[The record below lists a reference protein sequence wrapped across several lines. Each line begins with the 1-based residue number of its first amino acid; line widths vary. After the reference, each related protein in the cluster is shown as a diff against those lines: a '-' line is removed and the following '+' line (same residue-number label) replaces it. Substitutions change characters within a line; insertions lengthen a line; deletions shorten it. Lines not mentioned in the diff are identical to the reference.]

1 MKLTEGRNTPRYLH
15 VRVNLLCEIMMR
27 GYKGI
32 DEDLDEYE
40 DDFIEDDEEGKEY
53 EKKEK
58 EQKPTKE
65 VLNYLKC
72 RHRLKEQIRKNLEK
86 ENGASLGNYQE
97 EKKKLP
103 YDGTLGNFFGPSQPV
118 IHERVLQEHKSSL
131 ENLHLA
137 ARVPNPSHSHNKN
150 PGSTTAGTTS
160 AVRDMPLKHVDQVK
174 LKAQKLKDNR
184 DYSSL
189 FSEDAELP
197 VPIKGPPP
205 QNARVKV
212 SADRKDARSA
222 QVSHRSKHSTSDPR
236 RTVSDCNDRRPVSV
250 YHITQNRPEHKAVPS
265 NRPKLTSAD
274 SRKQLSGNT
283 GNGPGRPIDPKRLPS
298 KMLNTNKMPARM
310 MDKKPSTLSVKMPT
324 MGTHKAPLSKL
335 NLSIHKRQ
343 AERDGEFQVPVS
355 ARSMSKQQLSMSR
368 PQMKPPTQILSRA
381 PPQKKRPAG
390 KYADEVDNE
399 AFSMLRKLTGYNS
412 NKFRDDSDS
421 DSDMEANFDDI
432 QKEEARS
439 TRVAREEDERELRL
453 IEEEEKRRR
462 LRLEKRRKLQ

>member
-1 MKLTEGRNTPRYLH
+1 M
-15 VRVNLLCEIMMR
+15 
-27 GYKGI
+27 KGI
-32 DEDLDEYE
+32 FNQLPCALVVMVW
-40 DDFIEDDEEGKEY
+40 K
-53 EKKEK
+53 
-58 EQKPTKE
+58 Q
-65 VLNYLKC
+65 
-72 RHRLKEQIRKNLEK
+72 

-160 AVRDMPLKHVDQVK
+160 AVRDIPLKHVDQVK

-205 QNARVKV
+205 QNAHV
-212 SADRKDARSA
+212 
-222 QVSHRSKHSTSDPR
+222 
-236 RTVSDCNDRRPVSV
+236 
-250 YHITQNRPEHKAVPS
+250 
-265 NRPKLTSAD
+265 
-274 SRKQLSGNT
+274 
-283 GNGPGRPIDPKRLPS
+283 
-298 KMLNTNKMPARM
+298 
-310 MDKKPSTLSVKMPT
+310 
-324 MGTHKAPLSKL
+324 
-335 NLSIHKRQ
+335 
-343 AERDGEFQVPVS
+343 
-355 ARSMSKQQLSMSR
+355 
-368 PQMKPPTQILSRA
+368 QMKPPTQISSRA

-399 AFSMLRKLTGYNS
+399 AFSMLKKLTRYNS
-412 NKFRDDSDS
+412 NKFRDDSDSDS

-432 QKEEARS
+432 QKEE
-439 TRVAREEDERELRL
+439 TP
-453 IEEEEKRRR
+453 
-462 LRLEKRRKLQ
+462 